1 MTGGLI
7 LYEINKLVMQ
17 LSNVWERKNNSARYF
32 NHRIAVCCYFLPLL
46 QYMINIMF
54 KEAKNYV
61 GQTALT
67 TWKRSRRLQE
77 LVGSRRR
84 KLERHNKQEVLTA
97 GVKSYLTAAVVVT
110 AEHLTFGASRK
121 TSHHISH
128 RVYVGSCEMHQRH
141 SYELEVTGWLCRN
154 DRICT

>member
-84 KLERHNKQEVLTA
+84 ASQQAGSANRRCQKLFNSCCRCDSRTPDVRSKPENVPPHITQSLRGKLWNAPTSLLRAWGHWLTLSERQNLYIT
-97 GVKSYLTAAVVVT
+97 
-110 AEHLTFGASRK
+110 
-121 TSHHISH
+121 I
-128 RVYVGSCEMHQRH
+128 
-141 SYELEVTGWLCRN
+141 
-154 DRICT
+154 